1 MPRPSSP
8 FMTQVR
14 NTVRVRHLSIRTE
27 QAYLHWIRHFILFHH
42 KRHPAEM
49 AEPEVASFLTHLAV
63 ARNVAAATQNQA
75 LNALLFLYRHVL
87 ERPLGAISGA
97 VRARDS
103 RKLPVV
109 LTVAEVAALLRE
121 LHDVSW
127 LVACLPYGSGLRL
140 IERVPL
146 RVKDV
151 DFSYRAIL
159 VRDGKGAKD
168 RVVTLPES
176 LVD

>member
-1 MPRPSSP
+1 GD
-8 FMTQVR
+8 
-14 NTVRVRHLSIRTE
+14 TVAARVIT
-27 QAYLHWIRHFILFHH
+27 
-42 KRHPAEM
+42 
-49 AEPEVASFLTHLAV
+49 FLTPPAV
-63 ARNVAAATQNQA
+63 AGNVAAATQNQA
-75 LNALLFLYRHVL
+75 LNALVFLYRHVL
-87 ERPLGAISGA
+87 QRPLCDISSAG
-97 VRARDS
+97 RARES

-109 LTVAEVAALLRE
+109 LTVPEVAALLRE

-127 LVACLPYGSGLRL
+127 LVACLQYGSGLRL
-140 IERVPL
+140 MESVRL

-176 LVD
+176 LVDPLHAHLENRRTLFERD